1 MLKKERKKG
10 EGLVQPLC
18 FLRRSEDTYFGL
30 AILDLCQSLDE
41 ISTAKHLSY
50 LSTISWQELL
60 PETLLYYLKALFL
73 LDGAMSNLKELEK
86 YLDEFFGKSYLCKK
100 ACHTF

>member
-1 MLKKERKKG
+1 LLREERKR
-10 EGLVQPLC
+10 EGFGATPL
-18 FLRRSEDTYFGL
+18 LHQTVEDTYFGL

-86 YLDEFFGKSYLCKK
+86 YLDELFGKSYLCKK